1 MWELEGSAGGF
12 SKALLLLSE
21 NQLLRAQIK
30 LLRERKVQSCKQFFF
45 LLGGAGQ
52 VLGKIR
58 DWLDLIDKLIRT
70 LEL

>member
-1 MWELEGSAGGF
+1 MVF
-12 SKALLLLSE
+12 RRPFLLLSE
-21 NQLLRAQIK
+21 NQLLRADKVIK
-30 LLRERKVQSCKQFFF
+30 RTGKVQSCKQFFF

-58 DWLDLIDKLIRT
+58 DWLDLIDKLIRN